1 MKKNLIATILKV
13 IAYVV
18 LVGGVLTGI
27 IIWLVNLS
35 WYGPGYGEGLW
46 LLMSLGAFITF
57 AFIRGFAEIIQLLED
72 IKNGGSKNESAPSD
86 TAAAAQ
92 AELPEL

>member
-35 WYGPGYGEGLW
+35 WYGSGYGEGIW
-46 LLMSLGAFITF
+46 LLISLAAIITF
-57 AFIRGFAEIIQLLED
+57 AFVRGFAEIIQLLED
-72 IKNGGSKNESAPSD
+72 IKGQNAKND
-86 TAAAAQ
+86 TAPVITAD
-92 AELPEL
+92 ELPDL